1 MKINQLRC
9 ILVVFLLF
17 VICANSIAQNRFSRS
32 YIKKDR
38 KKYGKKYVGDTT
50 FKYFRDPIGDTTR
63 KFKLSIYDM
72 SFELNYLKTRLNE
85 IKVDTNDFEYIPI
98 YTIDINIVKDIN
110 DLLLKI
116 RIKNSTYYNRNYKEY
131 TYVNREYAYKQICET
146 GEVDSSFIILS
157 QVLIIKKKNFKIIGS
172 MYFGN
177 DNCFFINN
185 GRYKNGYLKHN
196 RYYKLSTAECYSTE
210 AIDWISEKN
219 NRMISKMLKEHNHQ
233 QFLIKINDIQG
244 LFYFLQNGKIQ
255 FFELK
260 HASNPSIP
268 VRPQY

>member
-32 YIKKDR
+32 IS
-38 KKYGKKYVGDTT
+38 KKYGRKGYGDTT

-63 KFKLSIYDM
+63 KFKLPIYDM
-72 SFELNYLKTRLNE
+72 SFELNILKTRLNE
-85 IKVDTNDFEYIPI
+85 IKFDTTDFEYIPI
-98 YTIDINIVKDIN
+98 YTIDINIIKNIN

-116 RIKNSTYYNRNYKEY
+116 RIKNSTYYNHNYIEY
-131 TYVNREYAYKQICET
+131 PCKYNYRSGEFTYKQLYEI
-146 GEVDSSFIILS
+146 GKVDSNFIILS

-177 DNCFFINN
+177 DNCFFMNN
-185 GRYKNGYLKHN
+185 GSYKNGYLKHN